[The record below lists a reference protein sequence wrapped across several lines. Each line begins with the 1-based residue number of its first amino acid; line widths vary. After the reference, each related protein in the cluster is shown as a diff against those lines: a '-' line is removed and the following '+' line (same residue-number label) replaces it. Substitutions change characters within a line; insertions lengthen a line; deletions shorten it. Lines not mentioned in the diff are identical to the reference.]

1 MMSSRD
7 EWMGRHTAPARINP
21 NNKGGHMNNR
31 MLRLAAALAA
41 IVALSLLL
49 EGGSAL
55 AGGV

>member
-1 MMSSRD
+1 
-7 EWMGRHTAPARINP
+7 
-21 NNKGGHMNNR
+21 MNNR

>member
-1 MMSSRD
+1 
-7 EWMGRHTAPARINP
+7 MGRHTAPARINP